1 MHRQEIRMAS
11 IKMVIKTS
19 PQNIVRKSCTSSWLF
34 YIKIQEFYAF
44 FRVHRCMDTIHFSLS
59 HTKQSSVRTEDS
71 SVYILFICFSKYLE
85 SVVKVRPSLFVMV
98 GFSWLPTLFVKRVG
112 MICIVGLAMVVNADL
127 INSRL
132 TQTRYSIF
140 SGNCRWNTNLQW
152 HGY

>member
-1 MHRQEIRMAS
+1 MHRQEISMAS

-85 SVVKVRPSLFVMV
+85 TVVKVRPLAKSFCY
-98 GFSWLPTLFVKRVG
+98 GRVLMASDAFCQKG
-112 MICIVGLAMVVNADL
+112 WDDL
-127 INSRL
+127 
-132 TQTRYSIF
+132 YCWF
-140 SGNCRWNTNLQW
+140 GNCSKR
-152 HGY
+152 